1 MAEVENLNTHRALQI
16 NDNRKLS
23 LDELVDILKNDPEA
37 AAATKFM
44 IVAIEPYT
52 DGGVK
57 TLTYYMANMSRT
69 EIIAASAIVHQR
81 SMQQ

>member
-1 MAEVENLNTHRALQI
+1 MAEIENLNARRALQT

-37 AAATKFM
+37 ADATKFV
-44 IVAIEPYT
+44 IVAIEPYP
-52 DGGVK
+52 DGGIK
-57 TLTYYMANMSRT
+57 SLNYYMANMSRT
-69 EIIAASAIVHQR
+69 EIIAASAIVHHR